1 MGGNFVDRH
10 IDDNQSAGVTGDD
23 LDMSTEARARRMGW
37 YPKDEFHGRP
47 EDWIPAEKFIERA
60 EREAPILRENLKR
73 LDRRAALAESKADA
87 AQRKLDEAIARLDE
101 MGEALDSMRAV
112 ATNAEK
118 RGYER
123 AVAQLKKEAK
133 EAAADGDQE
142 RVVEIVDK
150 MKELQEAHSQNAAS
164 GLTKQPKKNPEGDNS
179 QQQPNGQQPKVDPVA
194 VAWAN
199 APEREWYRN
208 DPAMH
213 AVANAEFTVIRQR
226 DPSLTLA
233 EALAEVDRVVQ
244 QRFSDSKYFAGSTRR
259 QPPNVNTGGSI
270 QNQGGKPS
278 SKLDKSFD
286 ALPAEAKAE
295 YARVS
300 KMVDLRKGKPGYQ
313 PYTKAEFLRQYHGN
327 EIEE

>member
-10 IDDNQSAGVTGDD
+10 IDDNQQAGVSGDD
-23 LDMSTEARARRMGW
+23 LDMSAEARARRMGW

-73 LDRRAALAESKADA
+73 LDRRAASAEAKADA
-87 AQRKLDEAIARLDE
+87 AQRKLDEAISRLDE

-112 ATNAEK
+112 ATTAEK

-150 MKELQEAHSQNAAS
+150 MKELQEAHQQNAAS
-164 GLTKQPKKNPEGDNS
+164 GLGQPAKKKAEAEGS
-179 QQQPNGQQPKVDPVA
+179 QQQPQQQKVDPVA

-208 DPAMH
+208 DAAMH
-213 AVANAEFTVIRQR
+213 AVANAEYTVVRQR

-233 EALAEVDRVVQ
+233 EVLSEVDRVVQ
-244 QRFSDSKYFAGSTRR
+244 QRFSDSKYFAGVTRR
-259 QPPNVNTGGSI
+259 TQPNVNTGGSI

-278 SKLDKSFD
+278 SKLDKSFES
-286 ALPAEAKAE
+286 LPQEARAE

-300 KMVDLRKGKPGYQ
+300 RMVDLRKGKPGYQ
-313 PYTKAEFLRQYHGN
+313 PYTKAEFLRQYHGT
-327 EIEE
+327 ETEE

>member
-10 IDDNQSAGVTGDD
+10 IDDNQGAGVSGDD
-23 LDMSTEARARRMGW
+23 LDMSVEARARRMGW
-37 YPKDEFHGRP
+37 YPKEEFHGRP
-47 EDWIPAEKFIERA
+47 EDWIPAEKFIDRA
-60 EREAPILRENLKR
+60 EKEAPILRENLKR
-73 LDRRAALAESKADA
+73 LDRRAASAEAKADA
-87 AQRKLDEAIARLDE
+87 AQRQLAEAVSRLDE

-123 AVAQLKKEAK
+123 ALAQLKKEAK

-142 RVVEIVDK
+142 RVVEVIDK
-150 MKELQEAHSQNAAS
+150 MKELQEAHQANAAS
-164 GLTKQPKKNPEGDNS
+164 GLNTQKKPKAEDKGQQANQQAN
-179 QQQPNGQQPKVDPVA
+179 QQQPDPVA

-213 AVANAEFTVIRQR
+213 AMANAEFVVIRQK

-233 EALAEVDRVVQ
+233 EALAEVDRAVQ
-244 QRFSDSKYFAGSTRR
+244 ARFQESKYFAGAARR
-259 QPPNVNTGGSI
+259 SQPPVNSGGSM
-270 QNQGGKPS
+270 QNPSRNTS
-278 SKLDKSFD
+278 SKLDKGWDS
-286 ALPAEAKAE
+286 LPPEAKAE
-295 YARVS
+295 YAKIARN
-300 KMVDLRKGKPGYQ
+300 VDLRKGKPGYA
-313 PYTKAEFLRQYHGN
+313 PYTKAEFLRQYHGT

>member
-10 IDDNQSAGVTGDD
+10 IDDNQQAGVSGDD
-23 LDMSTEARARRMGW
+23 LDMSAEARARRMGW

-73 LDRRAALAESKADA
+73 LDRRAASAEAKADA
-87 AQRKLDEAIARLDE
+87 AQRKLDEAISRLDE

-112 ATNAEK
+112 ATTAEK

-150 MKELQEAHSQNAAS
+150 MKELQEAHQQNAAS
-164 GLTKQPKKNPEGDNS
+164 GLGQPARKKPEGDTS
-179 QQQPNGQQPKVDPVA
+179 QQQNQQQPKVDPVA

-208 DPAMH
+208 DAAMH
-213 AVANAEFTVIRQR
+213 AVANAEYTVVRQR

-233 EALAEVDRVVQ
+233 EVLAEVDRVVQ
-244 QRFSDSKYFAGSTRR
+244 QRFSDSKYFAGVTRR
-259 QPPNVNTGGSI
+259 TSPNVNTGGSI

-278 SKLDKSFD
+278 SKLDKSFE
-286 ALPAEAKAE
+286 ALPAEARAE

-300 KMVDLRKGKPGYQ
+300 RMVDLRKGKPGYQ
-313 PYTKAEFLRQYHGN
+313 PYTKAEFLRQYHGT
-327 EIEE
+327 ETEE

>member
-10 IDDNQSAGVTGDD
+10 IDDNQAAGVTGDD
-23 LDMSTEARARRMGW
+23 LDMSAEARARRMGW

-73 LDRRAALAESKADA
+73 LDRRAASAEAKADA
-87 AQRKLDEAIARLDE
+87 AQRKLDEAISRLDE

-150 MKELQEAHSQNAAS
+150 MKELQEAHQQNNAS
-164 GLTKQPKKNPEGDNS
+164 SLGKQQKKDPDGSNS
-179 QQQPNGQQPKVDPVA
+179 QPSGQQPKVDPVA

-213 AVANAEFTVIRQR
+213 AVANAEFIVIRQR

-244 QRFSDSKYFAGSTRR
+244 QRYQDSRYFSGSSKRS
-259 QPPNVNTGGSI
+259 QPAVNTGGSI
-270 QNQGGKPS
+270 QNQGGKPP
-278 SKLDKSFD
+278 SKMDRSFD
-286 ALPAEAKAE
+286 ALPAEARAE
-295 YARVS
+295 YTRVA

-313 PYTKAEFLRQYHGN
+313 PYTKAEFLRQYHGT